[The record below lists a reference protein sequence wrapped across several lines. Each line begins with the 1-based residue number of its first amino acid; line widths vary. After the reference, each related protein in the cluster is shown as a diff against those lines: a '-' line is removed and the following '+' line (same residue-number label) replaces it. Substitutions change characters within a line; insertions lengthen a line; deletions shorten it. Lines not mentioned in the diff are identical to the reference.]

1 MAMSSTAATICIS
14 QTRDT
19 IGFIS
24 SPTEII
30 TTFPPHF
37 IRLPV
42 KQRTRFSLQS
52 SSDVPQET
60 ATEVESEN
68 SVEASN
74 VPYSLI
80 SALNVEKA
88 LRGIAITDANHYGRL
103 GIQMGC
109 PYDQVPAAY
118 KQRCEELTNQG
129 LDEDMLSKKLELL
142 KESYYILSSEEERR
156 LYDWS
161 LARSGTSDK
170 YVWPF
175 EVDITQTPT
184 EDPPPGEEEDVGPT
198 RIVGYFMVAWL
209 VLGVT
214 LSIALNRL

>member
-1 MAMSSTAATICIS
+1 MAMSSAATTICIS
-14 QTRDT
+14 QTRNLT
-19 IGFIS
+19 GFNS
-24 SPTEII
+24 LPTDKF
-30 TTFPPHF
+30 TTFSSLF

-42 KQRTRFSLQS
+42 KQRSRFSLRS
-52 SSDVPQET
+52 STDVPQET
-60 ATEVESEN
+60 TTEVESES

-103 GIQMGC
+103 GIQIGC

-118 KQRCEELTNQG
+118 KLRCEELINQG
-129 LDEDMLSKKLELL
+129 LDEDVLSKKLELL

-161 LARSGTSDK
+161 LARSGTSGK

-175 EVDITQTPT
+175 EVDITQTST
-184 EDPPPGEEEDVGPT
+184 EDPPPG
-198 RIVGYFMVAWL
+198 RF
-209 VLGVT
+209 
-214 LSIALNRL
+214 